1 MINILKFRALKDDMS
16 NCNFVYG
23 HLVYDSSGK
32 PRITEVDKSGYGL
45 TFHTCIEN
53 TETQFTFQKDY
64 KGKEIYVGDIISKKW
79 KCEVYQNIEGTFMV
93 KFHTNPKGNRD
104 MSLKRFL
111 EQRTIAGAADEDNII
126 VGNIFE
132 NPEILEAVA

>member
-1 MINILKFRALKDDMS
+1 MVKFIKFRALKDDMS
-16 NCNFVYG
+16 NCKFIYG

-53 TETQFTFQKDY
+53 TESQFTFQKDFFA
-64 KGKEIYVGDIISKKW
+64 KEIYVGDIISEKW
-79 KCEVYQNIEGTFMV
+79 RCEVYQNIEGTFMV
-93 KFHTNPKGNRD
+93 KFHINPKANRD

-111 EQRTIAGAADEDNII
+111 EQRTIAGAADVDNIVI
-126 VGNIFE
+126 GNIFE
-132 NPEILEAVA
+132 NPELLEAVV